1 MECVVQMPLENQQ
14 AQGIVRK
21 PFPISDSP
29 HSEEMFPDTHS
40 EPPLAQLCAIPI
52 PPRLPRSR
60 SQQLPLLPFLR
71 GCRVL
76 WGRLSV
82 SCSSDQATLVP
93 SGSPHSTHLPALL
106 PALCPPQD
114 ASKDLNIPLT
124 SCSPELHTRLKVRPH
139 WCYTQ
144 QENSRFW
151 PAGRAAFST
160 PRMWSALKARHTAGS
175 RCHQCP
181 QSFPAELLQPT
192 APGCPHTLCTC
203 CLHRLNVSSERC
215 TSSPPTGRIFPSEVV
230 TLTGHQ

>member
-1 MECVVQMPLENQQ
+1 MECAVQMPLENQQ

-114 ASKDLNIPLT
+114 ASKDLNIPFML
-124 SCSPELHTRLKVRPH
+124 R
-139 WCYTQ
+139 
-144 QENSRFW
+144 
-151 PAGRAAFST
+151 T
-160 PRMWSALKARHTAGS
+160 PSALWWHSAGGEAKKEA
-175 RCHQCP
+175 H
-181 QSFPAELLQPT
+181 
-192 APGCPHTLCTC
+192 APGGSSARSWSRQ
-203 CLHRLNVSSERC
+203 CLGKRGSGVYAGASSHFHMRDGKRNNHCSRANAAGTPSVQQSACKIWEITVLYCLVWLNHCMCQLFSFISYKWC
-215 TSSPPTGRIFPSEVV
+215 
-230 TLTGHQ
+230 